1 MSGSRSSS
9 DDDDD
14 NDDDNDATT
23 TTMTKMQHFW
33 SHKTNR
39 KLNKRCGYVAETL

>member
-14 NDDDNDATT
+14 YDDDDDDATT

-39 KLNKRCGYVAETL
+39 KLNKRCG